1 MQLNQIRR
9 IATLVAA
16 ATLAVAMAGCGSGG
30 GAPSD
35 PSQVSGKVT
44 MWIYPIGADLEKTW
58 WQPKVAE
65 FRKKFPNASVD
76 VVVQPW
82 ANRDEQLTTAIAGS
96 KGPDVV
102 YLIPDQLS
110 QYADTGALADVTDV
124 VAADRSDFRDNALQ
138 AMTYEG
144 KLYGVPLLMSVST
157 TMVNKKA
164 LQTAGVTAI
173 PQTWDEL
180 LAASAKLK
188 AKGLFGTYY
197 LGDAKQ
203 TLNQTFYPLL
213 WQAGGEVLS
222 ADGKKCTINSAA
234 GVKALEFAKKLV
246 DNGYTPKDALT
257 VAAQAETSPFA
268 QGKVGVTISTPSAD
282 LKAYKLS
289 KENYEVG
296 PPLKDVK
303 SVNYGTVGGLSVL
316 QSSKNAAAAKAWVQ
330 WLTST
335 AQMKEFDKARSYFPP
350 RKSVGS
356 LYADDPLVGGEEKY
370 LDSMRPGVISPQGR
384 ALMDLI
390 KPHLQAAL
398 LGKVTPK
405 QALDAA
411 AGEVDALLARG

>member
-1 MQLNQIRR
+1 MQMNPIRR
-9 IATLVAA
+9 IGALATAVVLAA
-16 ATLAVAMAGCGSGG
+16 AMAACGSGG
-30 GAPSD
+30 GVPSD

-65 FRKKFPNASVD
+65 FRKKYPKVNVD

-82 ANRDEQLTTAIAGS
+82 ANRDEQLTTAIAGN

-124 VAADRSDFRDNALQ
+124 ISSDRSDFRDNALQ
-138 AMTYEG
+138 AMTYDG
-144 KLYGVPLLMSVST
+144 KLYGVPLLMSVTT
-157 TMVNKKA
+157 TMVNKKVMQA
-164 LQTAGVTAI
+164 AGVTSV
-173 PQTWDEL
+173 PQTWDDL
-180 LAASAKLK
+180 LAAAPKFK
-188 AKGLFGTYY
+188 AKGYYATYY
-197 LGDAKQ
+197 IGDPKQ

-234 GVKALEFAKKLV
+234 GLKALEFVKKLI

-257 VAAQAETSPFA
+257 AAQQAETSPFA
-268 QGKVGVTISTPSAD
+268 QGKVGVTISTASAD
-282 LKAYKLS
+282 LATYKLS
-289 KENYEVG
+289 KENYQVG

-303 SVNYGTVGGLSVL
+303 SVGYGTVGGLSVL
-316 QSSKNAAAAKAWVQ
+316 QSSQNAAAAKAWVQ
-330 WLTST
+330 WVTST
-335 AQMKEFDKARSYFPP
+335 AQMKEFDKSRSYFPP

-356 LYADDPLVGGEEKY
+356 LYASDPLVGGEEKY
-370 LDSMRPGVISPQGR
+370 LDQMRPGVISPQGR

-411 AGEVDALLARG
+411 AAEVDALLARS